1 MTGRIRRVP
10 RAEVVADGGIQFKN
24 FVRDDNIV
32 TKNIKE
38 PTVPILYGLCR
49 TKCNQVM
56 MMKRRGYEIP
66 ASEESWIEASLN
78 EDKLIAK
85 VKEYMRTTIDKKF
98 LKEVFNQSY
107 KIRINKYSRQDAFTT
122 FPLMENNREIRVCE
136 FGYKEGEWNLI
147 TSEDGLFEEV
157 EYQTNVI
164 YTSDTSPDME
174 DYPLEAF
181 SPVSKL
187 IMVSMGSESE
197 FKKSLDRLG
206 EYRQQNIELFHQ
218 TELYID
224 CFQHWLVPDQRE
236 ISDKEKLILLSPYL
250 MKKSQTT
257 NGYVKKINSKIT
269 EKQLPTIH
277 FSDIAIR
284 MLGVLPG
291 KIVFW
296 KNKPYINGLNNME
309 FGYMM
314 VVGYKFSEN
323 PMTEDIMPGSRRGE
337 DDEELQAEQDE
348 FELDDNLLDE
358 DDMEELEDE
367 D

>member
-10 RAEVVADGGIQFKN
+10 RAEAVADGSIQFKN
-24 FVRDDNIV
+24 FVREDLIV
-32 TKNIKE
+32 TKNVKE

-66 ASEESWIEASLN
+66 ASEEGWIEASLD
-78 EDKLIAK
+78 EEKLLAK
-85 VKEYMRTTIDKKF
+85 VREYMRTTIDQKF
-98 LKEVFNQSY
+98 LKEVFNQTY
-107 KIRINKYSRQDAFTT
+107 KIRVSKFSRQDAFAT
-122 FPLMENNREIRVCE
+122 FPLLENGQLRIGE
-136 FGYKEGEWNLI
+136 FGYQGGDWKLV
-147 TSEDGLFEEV
+147 TTEDGLFEDV

-164 YTSDTSPDME
+164 YTSDSSPDLDE
-174 DYPLEAF
+174 YPLEAF

-187 IMVSMGSESE
+187 IIISMGSETE
-197 FKKSLDRLG
+197 FKKSLLRLG
-206 EYRQQNIELFHQ
+206 EYRQQNIEIFHQ
-218 TELYID
+218 AELYID

-236 ISDKEKLILLSPYL
+236 ISDRERILLLSPFL
-250 MKKSQTT
+250 MKKNQGTDI
-257 NGYVKKINSKIT
+257 YEKKINSKIT

-277 FSDIAIR
+277 FTDIAIR

-296 KNKPYINGLNNME
+296 KNKPYISGLNNWE

-323 PMTEDIMPGSRRGE
+323 PTAEDIMPGSRRGE
-337 DDEELQAEQDE
+337 DEEELEEEEEELELEEDIVDEED
-348 FELDDNLLDE
+348 FD
-358 DDMEELEDE
+358 ELEDE